1 MRICILGAGGLGSL
15 IGGYLARTGVDVTL
29 IGRPAHVEAIR
40 QHGLHISGIRGEYVV
55 REHLTAVTRPQEVEG
70 TFDYFI
76 LSVKGKDTHT
86 ALQQAEGLRAR
97 VATVLSLQNSI
108 EKDGLLAR
116 WAGAEKVVGAMTI
129 EGATLVE
136 PGQVRNHV
144 TTPTTAYFGEVDG
157 RLTPRVEALAAAF
170 QQAGL
175 GSKAVTNIV
184 QVEWEKLTQ
193 IATASGWSVTTL
205 AALPDLTFAD
215 GWMVRE
221 GAEHYVQ
228 LSKELLSVYKALGY
242 TPQNFFA
249 PLSRLQELDALDFA
263 EAVAMVQEMGRSMK
277 AQGTRARTSMHEDV
291 LRRRKTEVEEILKPF
306 LEKGASLGLP
316 LPTVTAVYRI
326 IRTLDYYLNA

>member
-40 QHGLHISGIRGEYVV
+40 RHGLQISGIRGEYVV
-55 REHLTAVTRPQEVEG
+55 REHLTAVTHPREAEG
-70 TFDYFI
+70 KFDYLI
-76 LSVKGKDTHT
+76 LLVKGKDTHT
-86 ALQQAEGLRAR
+86 ALQQAEPLRER
-97 VATVLSLQNSI
+97 VASVLSLQNSV
-108 EKDGLLAR
+108 EKDAILAR
-116 WAGAEKVVGAMTI
+116 WCGSDKVLGAMTI
-129 EGATLVE
+129 EGATLLE
-136 PGQVRNHV
+136 PGRVRNHV

-157 RLTPRVEALAAAF
+157 RLTPRVEALTAAF

-215 GWMVRE
+215 GWTVRE

-228 LSKELLSVYKALGY
+228 LGKELLSVYKALGY

-249 PLSRLQELDALDFA
+249 PLSRLKELDALDFA
-263 EAVAMVQEMGRSMK
+263 AAVAMIQEMGHAMRT
-277 AQGTRARTSMHEDV
+277 QGTRARTSMHEDV
-291 LRRRKTEVEEILKPF
+291 LRRRKTEVEEIFKPF
-306 LEKGASLGLP
+306 VEKGAAFGLA

-326 IRTLDYYLNA
+326 IRTLDHYLAA

>member
-1 MRICILGAGGLGSL
+1 
-15 IGGYLARTGVDVTL
+15 
-29 IGRPAHVEAIR
+29 
-40 QHGLHISGIRGEYVV
+40 
-55 REHLTAVTRPQEVEG
+55 
-70 TFDYFI
+70 
-76 LSVKGKDTHT
+76 
-86 ALQQAEGLRAR
+86 
-97 VATVLSLQNSI
+97 
-108 EKDGLLAR
+108 
-116 WAGAEKVVGAMTI
+116 MTI

-136 PGQVRNHV
+136 PGHVRNHV

-221 GAEHYVQ
+221 GVEHYVQ

-277 AQGTRARTSMHEDV
+277 AQGARARTSMHEDV

-306 LEKGASLGLP
+306 MEKGASLGLP